1 MILLTSSYL
10 RLSHDSFFALGCL
23 FSSMSDQPEN
33 IENVYSTA
41 DLGLAAFLLT
51 KGAQLISAGREKNR
65 YKFIFSEQAACKKLA
80 ITYVN
85 SEFSRFDANLKNLK
99 NLVS

>member
-1 MILLTSSYL
+1 
-10 RLSHDSFFALGCL
+10 
-23 FSSMSDQPEN
+23 MSAPPEN
-33 IENVYSTA
+33 DKNVYITA

-51 KGAQLISAGREKNR
+51 RGAQLISAGREKNR
-65 YKFIFSEQAACKKLA
+65 YKFIFSEASACKKLA